1 MADDDC
7 DIDKIKDDDH
17 CIIKKLSNKAV
28 LYVISVI
35 SNPLTFDR
43 RYELFNEFKER
54 MDHEKDIKLIT
65 IELQNGNRPFVTD
78 SNIKLRTKSIV
89 WHKENLINIA
99 VQHLPDDWEYMAWI
113 DSDIEFQNKNWVKDT
128 IEALQIY
135 KIVQLFSHAI
145 DLGPKKETLH
155 VHIGFC
161 YQYVNG
167 EVWKSPKY
175 GCWHPGYAWA
185 ITKSAYNAI
194 GGLMEFPILGSAD
207 NHMALAFIGLI
218 DKSLNSKLHENYK
231 MLANI
236 FQDRCEKHIKRNI
249 GFVSGTILHFYH
261 GDKADRR
268 YQDRWL
274 ILINNQFDPL
284 RDIKK
289 DCKNLWVLEDDKI
302 KLRDDIIDYFRRRNE
317 DRKIHNTDYKYT
329 KSSWV

>member
-1 MADDDC
+1 
-7 DIDKIKDDDH
+7 
-17 CIIKKLSNKAV
+17 
-28 LYVISVI
+28 
-35 SNPLTFDR
+35 
-43 RYELFNEFKER
+43 
-54 MDHEKDIKLIT
+54 
-65 IELQNGNRPFVTD
+65 
-78 SNIKLRTKSIV
+78 
-89 WHKENLINIA
+89 
-99 VQHLPDDWEYMAWI
+99 
-113 DSDIEFQNKNWVKDT
+113 
-128 IEALQIY
+128 
-135 KIVQLFSHAI
+135 
-145 DLGPKKETLH
+145 
-155 VHIGFC
+155 
-161 YQYVNG
+161 
-167 EVWKSPKY
+167 
-175 GCWHPGYAWA
+175 
-185 ITKSAYNAI
+185 
-194 GGLMEFPILGSAD
+194 
-207 NHMALAFIGLI
+207 MALAFIGLI